1 MRVAAAN
8 IQAVFNIATDV
19 APPWPDPTDALFSH
33 RSQYN
38 AAKIIKHLAADIHAP
53 VRRIG
58 IISQDISL
66 PFLTYVFG
74 EAQIGGRAAVLST
87 YRLQRHRDGVV
98 PEKSLIYRRLAK
110 ITIHETGLL
119 LGLSHCQSPRCI
131 LNFSVGLDKLD
142 SLTPTLCD
150 HCKISLKS
158 LLCPG
163 CESMDSEH

>member
-1 MRVAAAN
+1 MWRPVTSN
-8 IQAVFNIATDV
+8 VPLLPVTGISQDVQRFLILIV

-87 YRLQRHRDGVV
+87 YRLQRHRDGV
-98 PEKSLIYRRLAK
+98 
-110 ITIHETGLL
+110 
-119 LGLSHCQSPRCI
+119 CQKNH
-131 LNFSVGLDKLD
+131 LFTDVW
-142 SLTPTLCD
+142 
-150 HCKISLKS
+150 LK
-158 LLCPG
+158 
-163 CESMDSEH
+163 